1 MSLPTDLSLM
11 DLLLDKE
18 DNLLSFDR
26 DFIGDDMK
34 FSLDQKSIN
43 NDDWTNGVDF
53 LDSLLE
59 LENDS
64 GLLQDSKVLE
74 KDVLATPAES
84 VVESSSCSDSGLSS
98 DQQFS
103 PMVQDVEDEDDLEE
117 VIFEEEV
124 YTESEIKE
132 EVLEIEDVDDEPPME
147 VLKMDSVDVK
157 HEDNQP
163 VVTLNVS
170 HVRPATN
177 PPTLRVKPVPVV
189 APRRVIRVTP
199 IQSANPRSILIPVN
213 GVSGVRTIKIINA
226 GGKSQG
232 SLTARAKQMLNST
245 VITSISDDKDS
256 SSETSEHES
265 VYPRLQLTAEEKRLM
280 AKEGI
285 TLPSHYPLTKHEERE
300 LKRIR
305 RKIRNKIS
313 AQDSRKRKKEY
324 VDGLEDRV
332 KQCTEENL
340 TLLKRLKVLQNQNQS
355 LSAQLRRLQAA
366 VVRGTAQTTQ
376 PATCL
381 MVLVLSL
388 ALVMAPNLRSSRPA
402 TEHDLD
408 IPDSKS
414 SPLAGRSRTLLFT
427 KPADQTPIENVFDQ
441 NNVGSEET
449 EKKLMNDLEEL
460 LQFKKPQQD
469 DHDYTQAYTVGRKR
483 AKTYIVPDID
493 DTWPPPK
500 IPRADTSNQP
510 VAVTTTALHN
520 KTGSPPDER
529 KYIVELPE

>member
-1 MSLPTDLSLM
+1 MTKESRVKKM
-11 DLLLDKE
+11 RQLLE
-18 DNLLSFDR
+18 ET
-26 DFIGDDMK
+26 
-34 FSLDQKSIN
+34 

-265 VYPRLQLTAEEKRLM
+265 VYPRLQLTDASTSLVLCQKCLHLAEEKRLM

-324 VDGLEDRV
+324 VDGLEDS
-332 KQCTEENL
+332 CN
-340 TLLKRLKVLQNQNQS
+340 
-355 LSAQLRRLQAA
+355 SASFIGASMGSTPVFMGGWADDSTITSQ
-366 VVRGTAQTTQ
+366 VTGIWRGQV
-376 PATCL
+376 TCL
-381 MVLVLSL
+381 GLK
-388 ALVMAPNLRSSRPA
+388 
-402 TEHDLD
+402 E
-408 IPDSKS
+408 IP
-414 SPLAGRSRTLLFT
+414 
-427 KPADQTPIENVFDQ
+427 
-441 NNVGSEET
+441 
-449 EKKLMNDLEEL
+449 
-460 LQFKKPQQD
+460 LQ
-469 DHDYTQAYTVGRKR
+469 
-483 AKTYIVPDID
+483 I
-493 DTWPPPK
+493 
-500 IPRADTSNQP
+500 
-510 VAVTTTALHN
+510 
-520 KTGSPPDER
+520 
-529 KYIVELPE
+529 